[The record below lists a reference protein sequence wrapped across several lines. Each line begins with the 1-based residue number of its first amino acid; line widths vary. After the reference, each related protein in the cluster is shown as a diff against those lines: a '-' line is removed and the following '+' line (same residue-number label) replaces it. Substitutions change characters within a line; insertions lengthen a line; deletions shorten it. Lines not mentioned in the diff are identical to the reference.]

1 MREGKLPLRTILQ
14 NFINHV
20 DTLEAKRT
28 EGDDQYEQEFQDL
41 KLLTESLKGRPEY
54 CCLEGEK
61 DVNRRKNRYKDILPY
76 DYTRVVVSSFPGV
89 PGSDYIN
96 GNYIRGASGSRAY
109 IASQGPLPHT
119 TADFWRMVVECE
131 VQVIIMASNETE
143 GGKHKCE
150 CYWVNSQNEE
160 RQFGNVTVSFVKAR
174 QVCPDFMVRTLK
186 IRYPTDSGKT
196 ERTICQFHYV
206 LWPDH
211 GVPETVRPLLDMVRL
226 VRDCQASET
235 LPVLVHCSAGCGRT
249 GTICAIDYVWGLLR
263 AGRLTENLNL
273 FGLVKEMRRQRVA
286 MVQTREQYILLH
298 RAVRELF
305 KERLKVIDAHP
316 YENIATDG
324 TPLILREKESDY
336 EELYVKPEKQDE
348 SAKPTPP
355 TTAPSAVSTP
365 TGSLTRYSNIR
376 GNNDY
381 LASSSPINS
390 LERPVV
396 PVPPLPLKLCK
407 PPPVTSCL
415 SPHSSPSPHISP
427 IPQPSPVQNHCS
439 PVPQPSP
446 VSLPTANQAHRSYSI
461 SPSLPMVT
469 STLQPVVTVT
479 SSSCSPGGSHLFSQ
493 LLPNPFQVTPS
504 NSKAGIH
511 PTSKL
516 EKDAENAAHKRQV
529 AQPSGSSPAG
539 GVTQRTMQT
548 PTVSG
553 SPQPLSSSATTPLN
567 TPNHTPTPLHSLS
580 MSQSTHHLNPVPP
593 VRSRT
598 PSPGMTYGRSVE
610 EGKHNVVHNNQLS
623 QETSTKSSEIVR
635 RPSIA
640 ELKELFEKAGD
651 AETPGVRL
659 SRSASSVTSRTSL
672 SIHPDADGGFRIK
685 RKSSLGAEE
694 TLQSKKAY
702 EMLERQR
709 HLNICPPP
717 PYESSKAAAVS
728 TAPVTVVSAA
738 KPPSSPVYTS
748 PLSRRRATHNLNDSQ
763 DDNSHSALLARVDDR
778 PALPVKKSKSFRY
791 ARPVDSSTNTIASTR
806 SPELTR
812 KKADINTYFS
822 LDRGKGDSFSLNKSE
837 SGSVNFI
844 GDIPSPREGF
854 KLSVYQM
861 PNTSQSSKPGVSS
874 NETKDQ
880 ITPEVKLDQKPQ
892 IPPKKIIGERF
903 RNARP
908 PDSLYIGAPQPYTP
922 TTMFQGTSTPHTPQ
936 SAPPVISSTLNGSP
950 FWNPNQVDRSIYDC
964 PKELQAV
971 SGLNYDNMPSTSVA
985 TSTANNQNLYS
996 SHPADTR
1003 IHTSGT
1009 AHTSAALPK
1018 PSPTTELS
1026 QETSSAKEYVNAR
1039 VVRNPNIDTKE
1050 PTRYVYVPLP
1060 TKRGSRDNKA
1070 PHEYANCSLS
1080 AQSDSME
1087 GEDPTEIYMDSQV
1100 VKKGAPGKFPVYDEV
1115 IPTAQSK
1122 TESTINRSTSKENIS
1137 LPISTSASPGSHST
1151 PGSAT
1156 TPGSADYEVMDFGET
1171 STSVDEVFET
1181 VNYELLGAKD
1191 RRIHRNTENKHSAEN
1206 VKDFCSKKDLDPIA
1220 RQVYLDC
1227 QDYLLHGTNK
1237 SPVPSLMPKPSE
1249 KDAKKVTKPTDMS
1262 KSVTSALDTSMDVD
1276 EVKSKVNVAPQGL
1289 RTRERRNSYR
1299 QAVNPVTHNETKT
1312 TEEKTSGKSEPN
1324 RSIHKYETIWFENG
1338 KHMTRKNNPSPNSQ
1352 QNLHQQVS
1360 KSASVPAEREDLPQ
1374 QRGSSSVYM
1383 QVKNPLAED
1392 HGSNFNQLSNNK
1404 DSLFKEKLEEF
1415 HTLVNSIEW
1424 EKPVRM
1430 SAASPRLLEDDANS
1444 KGSGSN
1450 NSTLQSHSTSSS
1462 RDGEQQ
1468 EPIYVNTPPLL
1479 PVSRT
1484 LSSGNKGQ
1492 LPPKATR
1499 NCDPIEPRSPPPLR
1513 HSRTEGKFDNTD
1525 SRTGQQSPII
1535 NANSLYG
1542 TIATSTVRLKP
1553 PGSNSS
1559 SPSFQNF
1566 SQNQAKPPSPY
1577 HSLVSTA
1584 TLPSRTTISPTPYHN
1599 IPPPKGFGNG
1609 TSPGNSPNPIHSLQ
1623 QNRENHE
1630 PLSSSPYYNMAMFTS
1645 GKPNQVQRNIPISTS
1660 GQDSSQMGKAGFLPY
1675 TSPPL
1680 ISNVVRQNF
1689 THNQPPKA
1697 HIIGDIAIVGEESV
1711 RLRRPG
1717 LAPHPRTDVG
1727 SGCSSNDS
1735 RGSEGAPIAPPR
1747 IKRNSTAGLP
1757 RHSAIEPSSHIHNDR
1772 RCSTDGPET
1781 YRQTM
1786 ITAKQ
1791 SWPLGDDEP
1800 PPAVPAKTA
1809 AAYQYSDPPPPPPHN
1824 HPPSPHH
1831 LPLNHTHSPYLQPPP
1846 PKPVL
1851 QQSSLIQQH
1860 QHPQQPTTQP
1870 LQISPYQS
1878 PPVPQ
1883 SSKKIQNQNS
1893 AQLDHHHRSPNP
1905 LVETVPDQKN
1915 SPSSNQNKHT
1925 VVGQNRA
1932 EDVAVTESSSE
1943 SSDDEGIFHKFSA
1956 PNIFKKWRS
1965 NSNKQAVPQVP
1976 SSPKAMS
1983 SHFYTSRE
1991 MKEEKDMEKD
2001 NTKGVKEQKDN
2012 TAVSSPTSPKPLVKA
2027 FERLKFNPK
2036 SVAANFKSYLSPRGD
2051 KIEGDSGGGAE
2062 GHPNDS
2068 PSGNFVNSPGTGT
2081 RNIQKSASSGPT
2093 ITAFSQVV
2101 QDYKYPNPI
2110 PKKPAGPRDMP
2121 AQMRGSTPTNP
2132 QVKVKTGRPRQQYL

>member
-1 MREGKLPLRTILQ
+1 
-14 NFINHV
+14 
-20 DTLEAKRT
+20 
-28 EGDDQYEQEFQDL
+28 
-41 KLLTESLKGRPEY
+41 
-54 CCLEGEK
+54 
-61 DVNRRKNRYKDILPY
+61 
-76 DYTRVVVSSFPGV
+76 
-89 PGSDYIN
+89 
-96 GNYIRGASGSRAY
+96 
-109 IASQGPLPHT
+109 
-119 TADFWRMVVECE
+119 
-131 VQVIIMASNETE
+131 
-143 GGKHKCE
+143 
-150 CYWVNSQNEE
+150 
-160 RQFGNVTVSFVKAR
+160 
-174 QVCPDFMVRTLK
+174 
-186 IRYPTDSGKT
+186 
-196 ERTICQFHYV
+196 
-206 LWPDH
+206 
-211 GVPETVRPLLDMVRL
+211 
-226 VRDCQASET
+226 
-235 LPVLVHCSAGCGRT
+235 
-249 GTICAIDYVWGLLR
+249 
-263 AGRLTENLNL
+263 
-273 FGLVKEMRRQRVA
+273 
-286 MVQTREQYILLH
+286 
-298 RAVRELF
+298 
-305 KERLKVIDAHP
+305 
-316 YENIATDG
+316 
-324 TPLILREKESDY
+324 
-336 EELYVKPEKQDE
+336 
-348 SAKPTPP
+348 
-355 TTAPSAVSTP
+355 
-365 TGSLTRYSNIR
+365 
-376 GNNDY
+376 
-381 LASSSPINS
+381 
-390 LERPVV
+390 
-396 PVPPLPLKLCK
+396 
-407 PPPVTSCL
+407 
-415 SPHSSPSPHISP
+415 
-427 IPQPSPVQNHCS
+427 
-439 PVPQPSP
+439 
-446 VSLPTANQAHRSYSI
+446 
-461 SPSLPMVT
+461 MVT

-861 PNTSQSSKPGVSS
+861 PNTSQSSKPGVSN

-1249 KDAKKVTKPTDMS
+1249 KEAKKVTKPTDMS

-1299 QAVNPVTHNETKT
+1299 QAVNPVTHNETKS

-1697 HIIGDIAIVGEESV
+1697 HIIGDIAIVGMFNIN
-1711 RLRRPG
+1711 L
-1717 LAPHPRTDVG
+1717 LF
-1727 SGCSSNDS
+1727 C
-1735 RGSEGAPIAPPR
+1735 
-1747 IKRNSTAGLP
+1747 
-1757 RHSAIEPSSHIHNDR
+1757 
-1772 RCSTDGPET
+1772 CC
-1781 YRQTM
+1781 Y
-1786 ITAKQ
+1786 
-1791 SWPLGDDEP
+1791 W
-1800 PPAVPAKTA
+1800 
-1809 AAYQYSDPPPPPPHN
+1809 
-1824 HPPSPHH
+1824 
-1831 LPLNHTHSPYLQPPP
+1831 
-1846 PKPVL
+1846 
-1851 QQSSLIQQH
+1851 SLIY
-1860 QHPQQPTTQP
+1860 
-1870 LQISPYQS
+1870 L
-1878 PPVPQ
+1878 
-1883 SSKKIQNQNS
+1883 
-1893 AQLDHHHRSPNP
+1893 
-1905 LVETVPDQKN
+1905 
-1915 SPSSNQNKHT
+1915 
-1925 VVGQNRA
+1925 
-1932 EDVAVTESSSE
+1932 
-1943 SSDDEGIFHKFSA
+1943 
-1956 PNIFKKWRS
+1956 
-1965 NSNKQAVPQVP
+1965 
-1976 SSPKAMS
+1976 
-1983 SHFYTSRE
+1983 FY
-1991 MKEEKDMEKD
+1991 
-2001 NTKGVKEQKDN
+2001 
-2012 TAVSSPTSPKPLVKA
+2012 
-2027 FERLKFNPK
+2027 
-2036 SVAANFKSYLSPRGD
+2036 
-2051 KIEGDSGGGAE
+2051 
-2062 GHPNDS
+2062 
-2068 PSGNFVNSPGTGT
+2068 
-2081 RNIQKSASSGPT
+2081 
-2093 ITAFSQVV
+2093 SQF
-2101 QDYKYPNPI
+2101 
-2110 PKKPAGPRDMP
+2110 
-2121 AQMRGSTPTNP
+2121 
-2132 QVKVKTGRPRQQYL
+2132 LL

>member
-150 CYWVNSQNEE
+150 CYWVNTTNEE

-186 IRYPTDSGKT
+186 IKYPTDSGKT

-365 TGSLTRYSNIR
+365 TGSLTRYSNTR

-390 LERPVV
+390 LERPVA

-407 PPPVTSCL
+407 PPPVTSCV

-427 IPQPSPVQNHCS
+427 IPQPSTIQNHCS

-446 VSLPTANQAHRSYSI
+446 VSLPTANQAYRSYSA
-461 SPSLPMVT
+461 SPSLPVVT

-493 LLPNPFQVTPS
+493 LSPNPFQVTPS

-548 PTVSG
+548 PSVSG
-553 SPQPLSSSATTPLN
+553 SPQPLSSVATPSN

-580 MSQSTHHLNPVPP
+580 MSQSAHHLNPVPP
-593 VRSRT
+593 IRSRT
-598 PSPGMTYGRSVE
+598 PSPGMTYGRSLE
-610 EGKHNVVHNNQLS
+610 EGKHSVVDNTHIS
-623 QETSTKSSEIVR
+623 QDTSTKSTEIVR

-702 EMLERQR
+702 EMLERSR

-717 PYESSKAAAVS
+717 PHESSKAAAVS

-748 PLSRRRATHNLNDSQ
+748 PLSRRRGTHNLNDSQ

-861 PNTSQSSKPGVSS
+861 PNTSQASKPGVSS

-880 ITPEVKLDQKPQ
+880 TIPEIKLDQKPQ

-908 PDSLYIGAPQPYTP
+908 PDSLYISAPQPYTP
-922 TTMFQGTSTPHTPQ
+922 INMFQGTGTPHTPQ
-936 SAPPVISSTLNGSP
+936 SAPPVISSTQNGSP
-950 FWNPNQVDRSIYDC
+950 FWNRNQVDRSIYDC
-964 PKELQAV
+964 PKELQATLGHNNDSV
-971 SGLNYDNMPSTSVA
+971 PSTSVA
-985 TSTANNQNLYS
+985 TSITNSQNLYS
-996 SHPADTR
+996 SQTADNR
-1003 IHTSGT
+1003 MHTSITG
-1009 AHTSAALPK
+1009 HTLATLPK
-1018 PSPTTELS
+1018 PSPNTELS
-1026 QETSSAKEYVNAR
+1026 QETSGAKEYVNAR
-1039 VVRNPNIDTKE
+1039 VVRNPNTDTKE
-1050 PTRYVYVPLP
+1050 PSRYVYVPLP

-1070 PHEYANCSLS
+1070 PHEYANCTLS
-1080 AQSDSME
+1080 AQSDSVE
-1087 GEDPTEIYMDSQV
+1087 GEDPTEIYMDSQI

-1122 TESTINRSTSKENIS
+1122 TESSINKSTSKENVS
-1137 LPISTSASPGSHST
+1137 LPMSTSASPGSLGT

-1191 RRIHRNTENKHSAEN
+1191 RRIHRNTENKHSADN

-1249 KDAKKVTKPTDMS
+1249 KEAKKVAKPTDMS
-1262 KSVTSALDTSMDVD
+1262 KSLTSALDTSMDVD

-1299 QAVNPVTHNETKT
+1299 QAVNPVTHGEPKT
-1312 TEEKTSGKSEPN
+1312 PEEKMSGKSEPN

-1338 KHMTRKNNPSPNSQ
+1338 KHITRKNNPSPNSQ
-1352 QNLHQQVS
+1352 QQLHQQVS
-1360 KSASVPAEREDLPQ
+1360 KSASVPAEREDPQ

-1383 QVKNPLAED
+1383 QVKTPSTED
-1392 HGSNFNQLSNNK
+1392 HGSNFNQMSNNK

-1424 EKPVRM
+1424 EKPVRK
-1430 SAASPRLLEDDANS
+1430 SAASPRLLDDDANS

-1462 RDGEQQ
+1462 SRDSEHQ

-1484 LSSGNKGQ
+1484 LSSSNKGQ

-1499 NCDPIEPRSPPPLR
+1499 NCDPIESRSPLPLR
-1513 HSRTEGKFDNTD
+1513 HSRTEGKLDNTD
-1525 SRTGQQSPII
+1525 SRTGQQSPVI
-1535 NANSLYG
+1535 NTNSLYG
-1542 TIATSTVRLKP
+1542 TIATSTVRPKP

-1559 SPSFQNF
+1559 SPSFPNF

-1609 TSPGNSPNPIHSLQ
+1609 TSPGNSPNPLHSLQ

-1645 GKPNQVQRNIPISTS
+1645 GKPNQ
-1660 GQDSSQMGKAGFLPY
+1660 GFSPY
-1675 TSPPL
+1675 TSPPQ

-1689 THNQPPKA
+1689 PHGQPSKA

-1757 RHSAIEPSSHIHNDR
+1757 RHSAIEPSSHMHSDR
-1772 RCSTDGPET
+1772 RCSTDGPEN

-1851 QQSSLIQQH
+1851 QQPSLIQQH
-1860 QHPQQPTTQP
+1860 QHPQQASTQP
-1870 LQISPYQS
+1870 MQISPYQS

-1883 SSKKIQNQNS
+1883 SSKKPQNQNS
-1893 AQLDHHHRSPNP
+1893 ALEHHHRPPKP
-1905 LVETVPDQKN
+1905 LIETVQDQKN
-1915 SPSSNQNKHT
+1915 SPLSDQNKHT
-1925 VVGQNRA
+1925 VAGQNRA
-1932 EDVAVTESSSE
+1932 EDVVVSESSSE

-1965 NSNKQAVPQVP
+1965 NSNKQAIPQVP
-1976 SSPKAMS
+1976 SSPKATS

-2001 NTKGVKEQKDN
+2001 NMKGVKDQKDN

-2062 GHPNDS
+2062 GHPNES

>member
-20 DTLEAKRT
+20 DTLEAKRN

-41 KLLTESLKGRPEY
+41 KLLTESLKSRAEY
-54 CCLEGEK
+54 CCNEGEK

-76 DYTRVVVSSFPGV
+76 DYTRVVVTSYPGV

-109 IASQGPLPHT
+109 IASQGPLPNT

-150 CYWVNSQNEE
+150 CYWVNNTNEE
-160 RQFGNVTVSFVKAR
+160 KQFGNVTVSFVKAR

-186 IRYPTDSGKT
+186 IKYRTDSGKLE

-263 AGRLTENLNL
+263 TGRLTENLNL

-355 TTAPSAVSTP
+355 TTSPSAVSTP

-381 LASSSPINS
+381 LASSSPINT
-390 LERPVV
+390 LERPVA
-396 PVPPLPLKLCK
+396 PVPPLPLKLSK
-407 PPPVTSCL
+407 PPPVTSYL
-415 SPHSSPSPHISP
+415 PTHTSPSPHISP
-427 IPQPSPVQNHCS
+427 IPQPSTIHNHCS

-446 VSLPTANQAHRSYSI
+446 VSLASYNQAHRSYST
-461 SPSLPMVT
+461 SPSSLATVSSM
-469 STLQPVVTVT
+469 LQPVVTIT
-479 SSSCSPGGSHLFSQ
+479 SSGCSPGGSHHFPQFSPSTFQ
-493 LLPNPFQVTPS
+493 LTQS
-504 NSKAGIH
+504 SSKLGIH

-516 EKDAENAAHKRQV
+516 EKEAENAAHKRQV
-529 AQPSGSSPAG
+529 AHPSGSSPAS
-539 GVTQRTMQT
+539 GVTQRTMHT
-548 PTVSG
+548 PNMSG
-553 SPQPLSSSATTPLN
+553 SPQPLSSGATTPMN
-567 TPNHTPTPLHSLS
+567 TPNHTPTPLHSIK
-580 MSQSTHHLNPVPP
+580 STHLSPIPP

-598 PSPGMTYGRSVE
+598 PSPGITYGRSVE
-610 EGKHNVVHNNQLS
+610 EGKHSVTENRHIGNDASNK
-623 QETSTKSSEIVR
+623 STEIVR

-672 SIHPDADGGFRIK
+672 SIHPEAEGGIRNK
-685 RKSSLGAEE
+685 RKTSLGAEE
-694 TLQSKKAY
+694 TIQSKKVY
-702 EMLERQR
+702 EMLERSRQ
-709 HLNICPPP
+709 LNICPPP
-717 PYESSKAAAVS
+717 PHDISNVPAVS
-728 TAPVTVVSAA
+728 TAPVTIVSAE

-748 PLSRRRATHNLNDSQ
+748 PLSRRRGTHVMNDSH
-763 DDNSHSALLARVDDR
+763 DENSHSALLARVDDR

-806 SPELTR
+806 SPELMR

-822 LDRGKGDSFSLNKSE
+822 LDRGKGDSFSLSKSE

-861 PNTSQSSKPGVSS
+861 PNTAQAAKPHVSGS
-874 NETKDQ
+874 ETKDQ
-880 ITPEVKLDQKPQ
+880 TFSETKLDQKPQ

-908 PDSLYIGAPQPYTP
+908 PDSLYISAPQPYTP
-922 TTMFQGTSTPHTPQ
+922 TTMYQATTTPHTPQ
-936 SAPPVISSTLNGSP
+936 SAPPVVSLTQDNSS
-950 FWNPNQVDRSIYDC
+950 FWNRNQVDRSIYDC
-964 PKELQAV
+964 PKELQAT
-971 SGLNYDNMPSTSVA
+971 SGLNFDNMPSTSNAVPI
-985 TSTANNQNLYS
+985 ANSQILHTS
-996 SHPADTR
+996 SHSDAKM
-1003 IHTSGT
+1003 HSASAT
-1009 AHTSAALPK
+1009 AAIPR
-1018 PSPTTELS
+1018 PSPTSELS
-1026 QETSSAKEYVNAR
+1026 QETTGTKEYVNAR
-1039 VVRNPNIDTKE
+1039 VVRNPNTATKE
-1050 PTRYVYVPLP
+1050 SSKYVYLPLP

-1080 AQSDSME
+1080 GPSQSDSME
-1087 GEDPTEIYMDSQV
+1087 GEEPTDIYMDPQV
-1100 VKKGAPGKFPVYDEV
+1100 VKKTAPGKFPVYDEV
-1115 IPTAQSK
+1115 APTLQPKSEA
-1122 TESTINRSTSKENIS
+1122 TILKSRSKENLS
-1137 LPISTSASPGSHST
+1137 VPMSTTASPGPLGT
-1151 PGSAT
+1151 PASAT

-1181 VNYELLGAKD
+1181 INYEILGPKERRTHKSTDSKLLS
-1191 RRIHRNTENKHSAEN
+1191 ESL
-1206 VKDFCSKKDLDPIA
+1206 KDFCSKKDLDPIA

-1237 SPVPSLMPKPSE
+1237 SPVPSLMPKPAE
-1249 KDAKKVTKPTDMS
+1249 KEAKKLTKSGDNS
-1262 KSVTSALDTSMDVD
+1262 KGPALDSSMDVD

-1299 QAVNPVTHNETKT
+1299 QAVNPVIQNEPKT
-1312 TEEKTSGKSEPN
+1312 PEEKPGRLEHT

-1338 KHMTRKNNPSPNSQ
+1338 KHMMRRNNSSPTSQ
-1352 QNLHQQVS
+1352 QNFQQMS
-1360 KSASVPAEREDLPQ
+1360 KSMDREDFSQP
-1374 QRGSSSVYM
+1374 RSSSSVFM

-1392 HGSNFNQLSNNK
+1392 HGTNFNQSSNSK
-1404 DSLFKEKLEEF
+1404 DSLFKEKLEEL
-1415 HTLVNSIEW
+1415 HTLVNSLERQ
-1424 EKPVRM
+1424 KPRI
-1430 SAASPRLLEDDANS
+1430 STTPRLQEDDANS

-1462 RDGEQQ
+1462 RDSEHH
-1468 EPIYVNTPPLL
+1468 EPIYVNTPI
-1479 PVSRT
+1479 SRS
-1484 LSSGNKGQ
+1484 LSSSNKGQ

-1499 NCDPIEPRSPPPLR
+1499 NCDSVETRSPPPLR
-1513 HSRTEGKFDNTD
+1513 HSRTEGKLENIDL
-1525 SRTGQQSPII
+1525 RPGQQSPII

-1542 TIATSTVRLKP
+1542 TITTSTLRTKP

-1559 SPSFQNF
+1559 SPSFQNIP
-1566 SQNQAKPPSPY
+1566 QAQTKPPSPY
-1577 HSLVSTA
+1577 NSMVPTA
-1584 TLPSRTTISPTPYHN
+1584 TLPSKTTISPTPYHN

-1609 TSPGNSPNPIHSLQ
+1609 ASPGNSPNPIHAMH
-1623 QNRENHE
+1623 QNRDNHE
-1630 PLSSSPYYNMAMFTS
+1630 GMSSSHYNNMAMFNS
-1645 GKPNQVQRNIPISTS
+1645 GKSSQLQRNIPASS
-1660 GQDSSQMGKAGFLPY
+1660 PGQDSNQMSKGGFSPY
-1675 TSPPL
+1675 SPPL
-1680 ISNVVRQNF
+1680 ITNVVRQNF
-1689 THNQPPKA
+1689 VHNQPSKA

-1717 LAPHPRTDVG
+1717 QNVHTRADVG

-1735 RGSEGAPIAPPR
+1735 RGSEGAPVAPPR

-1757 RHSAIEPSSHIHNDR
+1757 RHSAIEPSLHGDR
-1772 RCSTDGPET
+1772 RCSTDGQDN
-1781 YRQTM
+1781 YRQT
-1786 ITAKQ
+1786 ILTAKQ
-1791 SWPLGDDEP
+1791 SWPLSDDEP

-1809 AAYQYSDPPPPPPHN
+1809 AAYQYPDPPPPPPHN

-1831 LPLNHTHSPYLQPPP
+1831 LPLNHTHSPYIQPPP

-1851 QQSSLIQQH
+1851 PQSLLQ
-1860 QHPQQPTTQP
+1860 QHPQHPQPPVAQP
-1870 LQISPYQS
+1870 VQNSPYQ
-1878 PPVPQ
+1878 PVPHP
-1883 SSKKIQNQNS
+1883 SKKFPNQNS
-1893 AQLDHHHRSPNP
+1893 LQEHHHRSPKH
-1905 LVETVPDQKN
+1905 LSETGSDQKD
-1915 SPSSNQNKHT
+1915 SSSANQNKQT
-1925 VVGQNRA
+1925 VVIQNRTD
-1932 EDVAVTESSSE
+1932 DVAVIESTSE
-1943 SSDDEGIFHKFSA
+1943 SSDDEGIFHKFPA
-1956 PNIFKKWRS
+1956 ANIFKKWRS
-1965 NSNKQAVPQVP
+1965 NSNKQTVPQIP
-1976 SSPKAMS
+1976 SSPKATS
-1983 SHFYTSRE
+1983 FHFSASKE
-1991 MKEEKDMEKD
+1991 MKEERDIEKD
-2001 NTKGVKEQKDN
+2001 NQRGLKDQHKDN
-2012 TAVSSPTSPKPLVKA
+2012 NTVPSPTSPKPLVKA
-2027 FERLKFNPK
+2027 LEKLRFNSK

-2051 KIEGDSGGGAE
+2051 KIENDSGGGAE
-2062 GHPNDS
+2062 GHLNDS
-2068 PSGNFVNSPGTGT
+2068 PVGNFVNSSGSGT
-2081 RNIQKSASSGPT
+2081 RNIQKSASSGPN

-2121 AQMRGSTPTNP
+2121 AQMRGSTPTNS
-2132 QVKVKTGRPRQQYL
+2132 QVKVKTSRPRQQYL